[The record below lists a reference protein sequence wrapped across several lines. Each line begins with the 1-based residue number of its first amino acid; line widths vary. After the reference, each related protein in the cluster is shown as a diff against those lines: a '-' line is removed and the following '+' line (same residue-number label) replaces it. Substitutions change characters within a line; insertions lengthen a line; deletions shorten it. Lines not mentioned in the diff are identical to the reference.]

1 MEPSPTAK
9 ERAEALPEV
18 LRMVGQRLR
27 RDRERRGVGVREL
40 SRRIGISPSLI
51 SQIELGKANPSVGTL
66 YQIVDELNLSLDDLL
81 LESEDEEAARAD
93 PARPAFPSPPAAAAP
108 AAKADLAPF
117 GAPAPVYVQMHH
129 DRASLRLPGVTWERL
144 TANDDPNVDFL
155 LVTYAPGAESCSED
169 QLMRHGGHEYGIVLE
184 GRLGVRVRFQT
195 FELGPGDSISFDS
208 MEPHRFWTIGD
219 EPSRSIW
226 TVVKRRYDPRVHDE
240 RFQ

>member
-1 MEPSPTAK
+1 
-9 ERAEALPEV
+9 
-18 LRMVGQRLR
+18 
-27 RDRERRGVGVREL
+27 
-40 SRRIGISPSLI
+40 
-51 SQIELGKANPSVGTL
+51 
-66 YQIVDELNLSLDDLL
+66 
-81 LESEDEEAARAD
+81 
-93 PARPAFPSPPAAAAP
+93 
-108 AAKADLAPF
+108 
-117 GAPAPVYVQMHH
+117 MHH